1 MDKEA
6 LKIVKKM
13 KEKYKN
19 EKPEDRVSRWVLG
32 TIKWHYDFVYIIG
45 SGALD
50 ENRTYKEKFKELT
63 MDEQEYLIETC
74 STAYKPFKKYLLVY
88 VCYLF
93 GAYYENCM
101 RNNIKFEPA
110 GIILK
115 KQLNNFFKMIEKFYN
130 NPDKEANIWMPS
142 FDNLFEKKDLNIN
155 RNFFLAHYPPLENK
169 HIESIIN
176 WFKDNWKTNDSIKAI
191 FDTARNYIHLE
202 DDKNSPYK
210 EITEKNDWE
219 NSISFSID
227 ADTKNYKN
235 SVITSKLPL
244 RFTYFI
250 VANSFVDKINDSYLN
265 SKSKKFIWKVEDLIS
280 KIIQN
285 GPNLEREVK
294 QFKDLN

>member
-1 MDKEA
+1 MDVASLCPSVPTKVKVLESLFDVT
-6 LKIVKKM
+6 LK
-13 KEKYKN
+13 
-19 EKPEDRVSRWVLG
+19 
-32 TIKWHYDFVYIIG
+32 
-45 SGALD
+45 
-50 ENRTYKEKFKELT
+50 
-63 MDEQEYLIETC
+63 
-74 STAYKPFKKYLLVY
+74 YKPFKKYLLVY

-93 GAYYENCM
+93 GAYYENCK
-101 RNNIKFEPA
+101 RNNIKFEPTE
-110 GIILK
+110 IFLK

-130 NPDKEANIWMPS
+130 SPDKEANIWMPL

-155 RNFFLAHYPPLENK
+155 KNFFLAHYPPLKNK
-169 HIESIIN
+169 HIDSIIY
-176 WFKDNWKTNDSIKAI
+176 WFKDNWKTNDSIKSI

-210 EITEKNDWE
+210 KITQKNDWE

-250 VANSFVDKINDSYLN
+250 VANSFVDKINESYLS
-265 SKSKKFIWKVEDLIS
+265 SKPKKFMWKVEDLIS

>member
-1 MDKEA
+1 MDKEN

-19 EKPEDRVSRWVLG
+19 EKPEDRVSRWILG
-32 TIKWHYDFVYIIG
+32 TIKWHYDFAYIIG
-45 SGALD
+45 SGALSVD
-50 ENRTYKEKFKELT
+50 KENFKDLADNEK
-63 MDEQEYLIETC
+63 EYLIKTC

-93 GAYYENCM
+93 GAYYENCK
-101 RNNIKFEPA
+101 RNNIKFEPTE
-110 GIILK
+110 IFLK

-130 NPDKEANIWMPS
+130 SPDKEANIWMPL

-155 RNFFLAHYPPLENK
+155 KNFFLAHYPPLKNK
-169 HIESIIN
+169 HIDSIIY
-176 WFKDNWKTNDSIKAI
+176 WFKDNWKTNDSIKSI

-210 EITEKNDWE
+210 KITQKNDWE

-250 VANSFVDKINDSYLN
+250 VANSFVDKIKDSYLN
-265 SKSKKFIWKVEDLIS
+265 SKSKKFMWKVEDLIS

>member
-1 MDKEA
+1 MDKENQ
-6 LKIVKKM
+6 KIVKKF

-19 EKPEDRVSRWVLG
+19 EDPEDRVSRWVLG
-32 TIKWHYDFVYIIG
+32 TIKWHYDFAYIIG

-50 ENRTYKEKFKELT
+50 ESRALEKFKDLPK
-63 MDEQEYLIETC
+63 DEQEYLINTC
-74 STAYKPFKKYLLVY
+74 SNAYKPFKKYLLVY
-88 VCYLF
+88 VCFFF
-93 GAYYENCM
+93 GANYENCV
-101 RNNIKFEPA
+101 RNNIKFETS
-110 GIILK
+110 GSFLK
-115 KQLNNFFKMIEKFYN
+115 KKLNNFFKMIGKFYN
-130 NPDKEANIWMPS
+130 NPDKESNIWMPL

-155 RNFFLAHYPPLENK
+155 KNFFLAHYPPLENK
-169 HIESIIN
+169 HLDSIIY
-176 WFKDNWKTNDSIKAI
+176 WFKDNWITNDAIKAI

-202 DDKNSPYK
+202 DDKNSPFRK
-210 EITEKNDWE
+210 ITQKNDWE
-219 NSISFSID
+219 NAITFSID

-250 VANSFVDKINDSYLN
+250 LANSFVDKINVSYLN

>member
-1 MDKEA
+1 MDKET

-32 TIKWHYDFVYIIG
+32 TIKWHYDFAYIIG
-45 SGALD
+45 SGALSVD
-50 ENRTYKEKFKELT
+50 KEKFKNLA
-63 MDEQEYLIETC
+63 DNKQEYLIKIC

-93 GAYYENCM
+93 GAYYENCK
-101 RNNIKFEPA
+101 RNNIKFETT
-110 GIILK
+110 GIFLK

-130 NPDKEANIWMPS
+130 SPDKEANIWMPL

-155 RNFFLAHYPPLENK
+155 KNFFLAHYPPLEKK
-169 HIESIIN
+169 HLDSIIY

-202 DDKNSPYK
+202 DDKNSPFRK
-210 EITEKNDWE
+210 ITQKNDWE
-219 NSISFSID
+219 NAITFSID

-265 SKSKKFIWKVEDLIS
+265 SKSKKFMWKVEDLVS

-285 GPNLEREVK
+285 GSNLEREVK
-294 QFKDLN
+294 QFEDLN